1 MPVVSSMPKSYF
13 EDEKDRIKVPR
24 FEESAGFY
32 TSAKRSATM
41 AKIKGKNTSE
51 ELRFR
56 KALWAKNVRYRIHLK
71 GVLGK
76 PDLVIRKYRLAIFID
91 GDFWHGFGWEE
102 RKGKIKT
109 NTSFWIP
116 KIERNIQ
123 RDQFVNQQLNFM
135 GYTVMRFWEHE
146 VKENLNVCINQVL
159 LYLEAAKKNTVP
171 AFER

>member
-1 MPVVSSMPKSYF
+1 MHVFPSMPKPYF
-13 EDEKDRIKVPR
+13 EEEKSPIKVPR

-32 TSAKRSATM
+32 TSGARSATM
-41 AKIKGKNTSE
+41 SKIRGKNTSLE
-51 ELRFR
+51 MTFR
-56 KALWAKNVRYRIHLK
+56 KALWAKRIRYRLHTK

-76 PDLVIRKYRLAIFID
+76 PDLVIKKYRLAIFVD

-102 RKGKIKT
+102 RKAKIKT
-109 NTSFWIP
+109 NAAFWIP

-123 RDQFVNQQLNFM
+123 RDQFVNQQLNLM

-146 VKENLNVCINQVL
+146 VKENLSSCINQVL
-159 LYLEAAKKNTVP
+159 LYLEAAKKGAIP